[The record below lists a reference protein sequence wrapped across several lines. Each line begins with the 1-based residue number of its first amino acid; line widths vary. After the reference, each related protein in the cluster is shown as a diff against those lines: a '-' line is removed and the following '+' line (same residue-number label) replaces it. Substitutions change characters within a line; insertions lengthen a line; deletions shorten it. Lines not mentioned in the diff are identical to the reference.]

1 MMWISFLVLPLLLL
15 MRNSNKPDDT
25 PLVLD

>member
-1 MMWISFLVLPLLLL
+1 MWISIFVLPLLLL
-15 MRNSNKPDDT
+15 MRNSNKADDT

>member
-15 MRNSNKPDDT
+15 MRNSRKADDT